1 MHKTHSP
8 GHGQIHRF
16 TKDFCKSE
24 AFAKQKIQSIQY
36 SLSFIHSNAF
46 QLEYDFVSS
55 ITCLNMLRKTPASVR
70 PTRLHRSLGTHLKAK
85 YISKL
90 VHYDSNTKNLNT
102 STYSPQI
109 HNLPSKTIYFIHV
122 LSIFLLNFH
131 VSIFSACRD
140 FRSSPGSSP
149 QPEVTERKNGV
160 LPALGVALRSSSSLS
175 LKSATSSSVSTARTK
190 SVRPRVNRGR
200 ALLFSTNQ
208 KHK

>member
-8 GHGQIHRF
+8 GHWQIHRF

-24 AFAKQKIQSIQY
+24 AFAKQKIQSIHY
-36 SLSFIHSNAF
+36 HLFIPVHFSLRTIS
-46 QLEYDFVSS
+46 VSS
-55 ITCLNMLRKTPASVR
+55 ITCLNRLNMLRKTPASVR

-90 VHYDSNTKNLNT
+90 AHYDSNTKNLNT
-102 STYSPQI
+102 SAYSPQI
-109 HNLPSKTIYFIHV
+109 HNLPSKTIYSIHV

-149 QPEVTERKNGV
+149 QPEVREEMTYFQ
-160 LPALGVALRSSSSLS
+160 
-175 LKSATSSSVSTARTK
+175 
-190 SVRPRVNRGR
+190 
-200 ALLFSTNQ
+200 LLA
-208 KHK
+208 